1 LEGIVWDS
9 AACFAG
15 HREALC
21 PALNLFLY
29 LLFFLDK
36 KSNKKVKAN
45 AIAPQALP
53 GHRTGEFEI
62 VRLFT
67 AGEGMV

>member
-1 LEGIVWDS
+1 MVRGDKNYSDV
-9 AACFAG
+9 F
-15 HREALC
+15 
-21 PALNLFLY
+21 FLH

-53 GHRTGEFEI
+53 GQRT
-62 VRLFT
+62 
-67 AGEGMV
+67 